1 MDNNELTF
9 TALHA
14 ALDRC
19 MGAHPPEGLERS
31 LHPDANTLATL
42 WGSMAYQRITA
53 VPVADVDPSVLFVYL
68 RWSDQPLSVY

>member
-1 MDNNELTF
+1 MTEPSGGLDAELTF

-31 LHPDANTLATL
+31 LHPD
-42 WGSMAYQRITA
+42 GE
-53 VPVADVDPSVLFVYL
+53 
-68 RWSDQPLSVY
+68 

>member
-1 MDNNELTF
+1 MDDAELTF

-31 LHPDANTLATL
+31 LHPEANALANL
-42 WGSMAYQRITA
+42 WGLMAYQRIAA
-53 VPVADVDPSVLFVYL
+53 VPIADVDPTVLAVYQ
-68 RWSDQPLSVY
+68 RWSGLTL